1 MEDQQKLEEIVNQLN
16 IYQSQAELIQQQM
29 ETVRATISELEI
41 LEKTIN
47 DIQGKDGSETLVPVG
62 AGSFISAELKD
73 TQNIVMSVGAGVAIK
88 KSVDEALK
96 TVENEK
102 KELEA
107 TLQKMGENLRKIT
120 EIMMKLSPQ
129 AEELLKKVRGSEG

>member
-1 MEDQQKLEEIVNQLN
+1 MDVLFR
-16 IYQSQAELIQQQM
+16 Y
-29 ETVRATISELEI
+29 
-41 LEKTIN
+41 
-47 DIQGKDGSETLVPVG
+47 
-62 AGSFISAELKD
+62 
-73 TQNIVMSVGAGVAIK
+73 
-88 KSVDEALK
+88 EALK

>member
-62 AGSFISAELKD
+62 PVHSSAL
-73 TQNIVMSVGAGVAIK
+73 N
-88 KSVDEALK
+88 
-96 TVENEK
+96 
-102 KELEA
+102 
-107 TLQKMGENLRKIT
+107 
-120 EIMMKLSPQ
+120 
-129 AEELLKKVRGSEG
+129 